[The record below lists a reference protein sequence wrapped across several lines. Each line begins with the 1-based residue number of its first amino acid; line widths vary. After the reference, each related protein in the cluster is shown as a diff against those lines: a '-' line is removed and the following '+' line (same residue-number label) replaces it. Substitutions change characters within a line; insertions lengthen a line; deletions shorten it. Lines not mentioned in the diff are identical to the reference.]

1 MCSCIDLKPMDAFGK
16 EMDTGMEMRR
26 RLVSRW
32 CHAHMNKD
40 DIDGYGDEAVRHEAK
55 SPGQYSV
62 SMKPG
67 RPDR

>member
-1 MCSCIDLKPMDAFGK
+1 MSVWDDK
-16 EMDTGMEMRR
+16 E
-26 RLVSRW
+26 
-32 CHAHMNKD
+32 MNKD